1 MSGAPSAEAS
11 WIIRWPVL
19 AVACAAAAA
28 VGSVELAA
36 HLYDRLRRR

>member
-11 WIIRWPVL
+11 WLIRWPLL

-36 HLYDRLRRR
+36 HLWEKLRR